1 MPQQQPTRLGLT
13 GGIGSGKST
22 VAGMFTALGVVV
34 IDADAISRSLTAP
47 RGAAIEAIKL
57 QFGEA
62 MIGEDGGLDRIRMRE
77 LVFADFGVKTRLEN
91 IIHPLIKLEMQQQ
104 DRVAVD
110 SGAKLIVYD
119 VPLLVESPNWRPML
133 DQVLV
138 VDCLEKTQIDRVIL
152 RNNLKT
158 EDIKKIMA
166 SQASRKMRNSA
177 ADMLIFNDSISIEQL
192 RLQVTQIAQYF
203 ERQFDERK
211 KF

>member
-1 MPQQQPTRLGLT
+1 MPQQQPQRLGLT

-34 IDADAISRSLTAP
+34 IDADAISRSLTASH
-47 RGAAIEAIKL
+47 GAAIEAIKL
-57 QFGEA
+57 QFGDV
-62 MIGEDGGLDRIRMRE
+62 MISEEGGLDRNRMRE
-77 LVFADFGVKTRLEN
+77 LVFTDIEAKTRLES
-91 IIHPLIKLEMQQQ
+91 IVHPLIKLEMRQQ

-119 VPLLVESPNWRPML
+119 VPLLVESPHWRPVL

-138 VDCLEKTQIDRVIL
+138 VDCLEQTQIDRVIL
-152 RNNLKT
+152 RNSLKT
-158 EDIKKIMA
+158 KDIKKIIT

-192 RLQVTQIAQYF
+192 RLQVTQVAQYF